1 LRLPDLNGCELR
13 SAACPEGWHE
23 PKDDC
28 PANSQS
34 ACRYFGL
41 SAIMRELSAAA
52 REHFERPRHVGSL
65 NPADPDVA
73 AALVGEPVSGAILQL
88 HLRVDAQGLITAA
101 RFKAYGCGWT
111 IACGSLLT
119 ERIQNRRL
127 VEIAQFRHH
136 ELLEPLAG
144 RAAGESCIARY
155 WLKLRLKR
163 HYAPMRR
170 NQLPQPTL
178 QFEHP

>member
-1 LRLPDLNGCELR
+1 
-13 SAACPEGWHE
+13 
-23 PKDDC
+23 
-28 PANSQS
+28 
-34 ACRYFGL
+34 
-41 SAIMRELSAAA
+41 MRQLSAAA
-52 REHFERPRHVGSL
+52 WEHFERPRHVGSL

-88 HLRVDAQGLITAA
+88 HLRIDPQGLVTTA

-136 ELLEPLAG
+136 ELLEPLAIPPEKLHCAVLAETALKVAL
-144 RAAGESCIARY
+144 RAHAA
-155 WLKLRLKR
+155 K
-163 HYAPMRR
+163 PT
-170 NQLPQPTL
+170 PQSIL
-178 QFEHP
+178 QSEHP

>member
-1 LRLPDLNGCELR
+1 
-13 SAACPEGWHE
+13 
-23 PKDDC
+23 
-28 PANSQS
+28 
-34 ACRYFGL
+34 
-41 SAIMRELSAAA
+41 MRELSAAA

-136 ELLEPLAG
+136 ELLEPLAIPPEKLYCAVLAETALKAAL
-144 RAAGESCIARY
+144 RAHAA
-155 WLKLRLKR
+155 K
-163 HYAPMRR
+163 PT
-170 NQLPQPTL
+170 PQSIL